1 MKRALWLPTLLLTL
15 ACPSPERV
23 LPPQALELR
32 DTGLAQLENEAPEQA
47 EETFRQLLEVAPE
60 DPLGYANLGIALLRQ
75 QKLEEAEAAL
85 ENALAKAPGRGDLL
99 ALRGDILQW
108 SGRQDEA
115 LEAYQRAA
123 DANPQDPEVQY
134 SLYRQATT
142 LVSEEAKQAAARTAV
157 RLAQLRPEN
166 VVVLLAQG
174 QQAIASGD
182 RAAASG
188 AYLRVRE
195 LLWQAPPI
203 AETAIEKVFEALEAG
218 DLSAART
225 PALRLEN
232 VLKVSAMFRESLR
245 ELSTG
250 IQGLPVLRFAL
261 EPEPL
266 SFGEPV
272 PVSFQGTSLSSQ
284 PNSGKAL
291 AVGDLNGDRK
301 PDIARV
307 VGTGEGALV
316 LHLTSPEHDAT
327 QSEPIRLPAN
337 SALQGLLITDL
348 DNDGLSDLLGYGPE
362 DLTYWQGDGS
372 GSFIDHTESLGLAG
386 LGATAAIGIDFDIE
400 GDLDLALAGGK
411 AGAIELLFNNLQGP
425 LKAVGEQAFPAFQA
439 KAVNDL
445 LTSDLDRDGDL
456 DLLLAYDSGLQWFD
470 NLRQGQF
477 ALRGTVADFAGIEA
491 TTAVVSADLDQDGFP
506 EIITGGPSLR
516 GLLNR
521 QGALHPKEE
530 NGQEHFVP
538 LAALDSA
545 ASELRSITDLVAF
558 DADNDGRLDLAIA
571 SEEGIAILWQRPG
584 GQWEPTALAESPVDI
599 TTLSVADLDSD
610 GDLDLLT
617 AGPTGLSWFTNQ
629 GGNANGWLQVRLRGL
644 DQGNSK
650 NNLLGQGATV
660 EVRSG
665 AAYQFRELSGDLAH
679 FGLGQLR
686 QADLLRVVWTN
697 GVPQNRLEV
706 AGDQLVVEEQVLK
719 GSCPFLY
726 VWNGEEMAFVT
737 DLLWGAPLGMP
748 VAPGVWA
755 GADPQEIVRV
765 DGAVPRNGRYEMR
778 ITEELWEAAYFDL
791 ARLWIVDHPK
801 QVEVASSLRIE
812 LGQQIEDKVLA
823 SRDLKALHRAWD
835 AEGQEVTNQVA
846 SRDEIYADG
855 YQPSRYQGVAQRPWT
870 FTMDL
875 GQAPARSVRLHLD
888 GWIFPADASLN
899 LALAQRTDLTW
910 QPPRLEV
917 ETAAGWSVLMPSTG
931 FPAGKTKT
939 MVVETPPLPPGAHRL
954 RFVTT
959 QWLSWDRIA
968 WTTQPADSEALLRGK
983 LQAEQAELRFR
994 GFSRVTR
1001 QAPNGPHH
1009 FDYSQV
1015 RKDSPWLPMVGS
1027 YTRLGDVRELLRV
1040 ADDRSVV
1047 LAAGDE
1053 IVLTFDASTMPPVA
1067 EGWQRTVFLESLGWD
1082 KDADRNTFEART
1094 VEPLPFRAMSGYP
1107 FGEGESFPRSPELD
1121 AYRQEWLTRRI
1132 D

>member
-1 MKRALWLPTLLLTL
+1 MKRALLLPTLLFTF
-15 ACPSPERV
+15 ACPSPDTD
-23 LPPQALELR
+23 LPPRALELR
-32 DTGLAQLENEAPEQA
+32 DTGLAQLENETPEQA
-47 EETFRQLLEVAPE
+47 EGTFRQLLEVAPQ
-60 DPLGYANLGIALLRQ
+60 DPLGHANLAIALLRQ
-75 QKLEEAEAAL
+75 QKLEEAEATLAT
-85 ENALAKAPGRGDLL
+85 ALATAPGRGDLL

-115 LEAYQRAA
+115 LKAYQEAA
-123 DANPQDPEVQY
+123 EANPEDPEVQY
-134 SLYRQATT
+134 SLYRQATS
-142 LVSEEAKQAAARTAV
+142 LDSEEAEQAAAQTAS

-182 RAAASG
+182 RTAATG

-250 IQGLPVLRFAL
+250 IQGLPVLRFVH
-261 EPEPL
+261 EPTAQ

-272 PVSFQGTSLSSQ
+272 PVAFRRIPLDKSPTAGE
-284 PNSGKAL
+284 AL

-301 PDIARV
+301 PDIARI
-307 VGTGEGALV
+307 VGGTEAVLE
-316 LHLTSPEHDAT
+316 LHLTSSEEDAT
-327 QSEPIRLPAN
+327 QASPLRLPTI
-337 SALQGLLITDL
+337 SGLHGLLITDL
-348 DNDGLSDLLGYGPE
+348 DNDGLADLLGYGPE
-362 DLTYWQGDGS
+362 TLIYWRGDGS
-372 GSFIDHTESLGLAG
+372 GSFTDQTEYFGLVG
-386 LGATAAIGIDFDIE
+386 LGATAAVAIDFDIE

-411 AGAIELLFNNLQGP
+411 AGAAELLFNNLQGP
-425 LKAVGEQAFPAFQA
+425 LQAVGEQALPAFPAE
-439 KAVNDL
+439 AVHDL
-445 LTSDLDRDGDL
+445 LASDLDRDGDL
-456 DLLLAYDSGLQWFD
+456 DLLLAHDGGLLWLD
-470 NLRQGQF
+470 NLRQGEF
-477 ALRGTVADFAGIEA
+477 ALRSQAAGLNGLPGTTV
-491 TTAVVSADLDQDGFP
+491 VVSADLDQDGFP
-506 EIITGGPSLR
+506 EIVSGGQELR
-516 GLLNR
+516 ALVNR
-521 QGALHPKEE
+521 QGKFE
-530 NGQEHFVP
+530 P
-538 LAALDSA
+538 LATLDAQTSDL
-545 ASELRSITDLVAF
+545 SSITDLLAF
-558 DADNDGRLDLAIA
+558 DADNDGRLDLAVA
-571 SEEGIAILWQRPG
+571 AEQGIAVVWQRPD
-584 GQWEPTALAESPVDI
+584 GQWELEILPESPVDS
-599 TTLSVADLDSD
+599 TTLAVADLDSD
-610 GDLDLLT
+610 GDLDLLA
-617 AGPTGLSWFTNQ
+617 AGPSGWSRFTNE

-650 NNLLGQGATV
+650 NNLLGQGATL

-665 AAYQFRELSGDLAH
+665 TAYQFREFSGDLAH
-679 FGLGQLR
+679 FGLGQQR
-686 QADLLRVVWTN
+686 RADLLRVVWTN
-697 GVPQNRLEV
+697 GVPQNRLDV
-706 AGDQLVVEEQVLK
+706 AGDQLIVEEQVLK

-726 VWNGEEMAFVT
+726 VWNGTEMTFVT

-765 DGAVPRNGRYEMR
+765 DGAVPREGRYEMR

-791 ARLWIVDHPK
+791 ARLWVVDHPQ

-812 LGQQIEDKVLA
+812 LGEQIEDRVLA
-823 SRDLKALHRAWD
+823 SRNLKALLGAWD
-835 AEGQEVTNQVA
+835 AEGQEVTKRVA
-846 SRDEIYADG
+846 TRDEVYADG

-875 GQAPARSVRLHLD
+875 GEAPAQSVRLHMD

-899 LALAQRTDLTW
+899 LALAQRTDLAW

-917 ETAAGWSVLMPSTG
+917 ETTTGWRVLMPSTG

-939 MVVETPPLPPGAHRL
+939 MVIETPPLPRGAHRL
-954 RFVTT
+954 RLVTT

-968 WTTQPADSEALLRGK
+968 WTTQSADDEVLLRGK
-983 LQAEQAELRFR
+983 LQANQAELRFR

-1001 QAPNGPHH
+1001 KTPNGPHH
-1009 FDYSQV
+1009 FDYSQT
-1015 RKDSPWLPMVGS
+1015 RDKSPWLSMVGS
-1027 YTRLGDVRELLRV
+1027 YTRFGDVRELLEV

-1053 IVLTFDASTMPPVA
+1053 IALTFDASKLPPTP
-1067 EGWQRTVFLESLGWD
+1067 EGWQRTVFLESHGWD
-1082 KDADRNTFEART
+1082 KDADRNTFEARR

-1107 FGEGESFPRSPELD
+1107 FGEGESFPRTPELD